1 MRLLIA
7 RHADT
12 QKDMHDISMDGMVA
26 DALSAKGNKQAEALA
41 KHLSSLRIDYIY
53 SSDILRAV
61 ATAYVVSDVIP
72 DVTLML
78 TKDLRIK
85 SPEETESE
93 FFARVGKFICGL
105 ESKAKQGAVL
115 LIAHS
120 DVISAILGCF
130 GAGSGSQLAHAGISE
145 FILENN
151 GNFSSLC
158 ADGKCSA
165 SVVRINDTSHLRGI
179 N

>member
-61 ATAYVVSDVIP
+61 ATAYAISDAMP

-85 SPEETESE
+85 SSDESE
-93 FFARVGKFICGL
+93 AEFLARVGKFICGL
-105 ESKAKQGAVL
+105 ESKTKHGAVL

-145 FILENN
+145 FILKSN
-151 GNFSSLC
+151 GNLASLC
-158 ADGKCSA
+158 AEGGCGA

-179 N
+179 D